1 MNNVLKTVDSKLH
14 VKEWHVPD
22 EMWVIHESLI
32 RKDYAKEKLKFVY
45 LNIFI
50 YFFLIFY
57 LASLWW
63 LTGRN
68 N

>member
-22 EMWVIHESLI
+22 EMWVIQESLI

-50 YFFLIFY
+50 YFF
-57 LASLWW
+57 
-63 LTGRN
+63 
-68 N
+68 